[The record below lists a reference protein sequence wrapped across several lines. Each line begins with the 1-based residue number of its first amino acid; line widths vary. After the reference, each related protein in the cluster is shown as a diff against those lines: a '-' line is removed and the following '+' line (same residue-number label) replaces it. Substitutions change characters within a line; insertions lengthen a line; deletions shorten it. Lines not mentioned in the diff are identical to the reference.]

1 MWSKLLPLEC
11 SVWSLVKSYSKYLL
25 LWAMHRHS
33 NVYMVGR
40 KFCNFG
46 GDERPTFALMRMWWE
61 CLERKLGFPE
71 MSPLGIHLPA
81 TPTFTTPTP
90 TPPPTTQIVL
100 WYVRVPIDISR
111 KTRSSEMRNRQTD
124 CENLTMT
131 NRSVYHHTQKAFE
144 HFTSSNSSHDFSSLI
159 HHFL

>member
-111 KTRSSEMRNRQTD
+111 KTTSKFSQNFKKLILNNLKDSPRNRNK
-124 CENLTMT
+124 NLEIFYCK
-131 NRSVYHHTQKAFE
+131 VDGEKFYG
-144 HFTSSNSSHDFSSLI
+144 TS
-159 HHFL
+159 